1 MKTMKMG
8 WKKIFKALQQI
19 RRIITKIL
27 RDHIHETSS
36 CLEVDIAGRVWVLI
50 SPMASSSCHHDDPTV
65 PCHTI
70 LDLIL
75 LFWSWFMIYTK
86 VGNRYLSDVPILTRM
101 MIIGWGFLQSI
112 GQRLKESK
120 IPIIKFLT
128 VPCKVHLV
136 GKWDNGQ
143 KRRRRSLQRKSLFT
157 NDLIRKGLRRSFP
170 TYFQALQPFNC
181 LLCMSIKLVASN
193 FRKLWEN
200 WKSGFSWQ
208 KIQIDVISHKD
219 ETCNAELGWAKKVSA
234 LLPHFMYY

>member
-1 MKTMKMG
+1 MDILHFMARYLSFPTSQSHFLVLGCFLQSRENHPDAELPDGAQNRQKKLYLSTRFG
-8 WKKIFKALQQI
+8 QWRQWRWDEKKILKALQKWQQI
-19 RRIITKIL
+19 RRIIAKLL

-157 NDLIRKGLRRSFP
+157 NDLIRKGLRRSSP
-170 TYFQALQPFNC
+170 TYF
-181 LLCMSIKLVASN
+181 
-193 FRKLWEN
+193 
-200 WKSGFSWQ
+200 
-208 KIQIDVISHKD
+208 
-219 ETCNAELGWAKKVSA
+219 
-234 LLPHFMYY
+234 

>member
-1 MKTMKMG
+1 MLNYQMVPKIDKKKLYLSTRFG
-8 WKKIFKALQQI
+8 QWRQWRWDEKKILKALQKWQQI
-19 RRIITKIL
+19 RRIIAKLL

-143 KRRRRSLQRKSLFT
+143 KRRRRSLQRKSLSSS
-157 NDLIRKGLRRSFP
+157 L
-170 TYFQALQPFNC
+170 
-181 LLCMSIKLVASN
+181 M
-193 FRKLWEN
+193 
-200 WKSGFSWQ
+200 
-208 KIQIDVISHKD
+208 IS
-219 ETCNAELGWAKKVSA
+219 
-234 LLPHFMYY
+234 